1 MDRLWIGLTVLA
13 VAGLIL
19 FGLLLRR
26 RYRALQ
32 EWKKDYQP
40 PQMRFKY
47 ELDTISA
54 EFDDMGQREC
64 LLMRQF
70 DGIFVPMLFYV
81 GVALTVVTRNA
92 AQYPWMAWVM
102 YGLTAVGCLLGMA
115 ESVLLLGEKRTVKAA
130 KVCSLLKWICFGIW
144 VAGMFVGLFIR
155 SSAL

>member
-1 MDRLWIGLTVLA
+1 MDRLWIWLTVLA

-19 FGLLLRR
+19 FGLLLRK

-47 ELDTISA
+47 ELDQITA
-54 EFDDMGQREC
+54 EFDDMGQRER

-81 GVALTVVTRNA
+81 GMALAVVTHNA
-92 AQYPWMAWVM
+92 AQYPWMAWAM
-102 YGLTAVGCLLGMA
+102 YGLTAVGCLLGVA
-115 ESVLLLGEKRTVKAA
+115 ESALLLGEKRMMKAA

-144 VAGMFVGLFIR
+144 VGGMFVGLFIR